1 MRTHVRC
8 GMLFTGLT
16 DHAES
21 GQTIVIEND
30 RITHV
35 APTSH
40 APRVES
46 GDTLVDHSKEFVL
59 PGLIDIHVHLSYG
72 NAQANEDIDL
82 YGSTE
87 YRALRALHAAQ
98 LVLKAGYTSIADP
111 ASTGYCTVGV
121 RDAINA
127 GMFRGPRITT
137 SGRQLTGH
145 QGLGDWYP
153 DSIGVPDSSIGVLV
167 RTPAEAIEEIRLQ
180 VKNRVDLIKVT
191 VDGLHRNPASGGLMA
206 SFNQAEL
213 DAIVAESHRL
223 GRKVISHAR
232 GREAVLYS
240 ARAGVDVIFHAFEI
254 DDECLD
260 AIAKSGAILSP
271 ALTFLANTILFT
283 RPSDPCYKWRPAMNK
298 RDIDL
303 ACEGLI
309 KARKAG
315 VPFMV
320 GTDSGFAITPYGEW
334 HARELEI
341 MVDYLGFTA
350 GESLRAT
357 TSGNAGLLREG
368 TNVGRVA
375 TGALADLTVCRADP
389 LKDIKSLQQRENIAA
404 VYLGGKEV
412 DLAQAGKVTTYQW
425 EHSFRQWNETYTR
438 ERVAELAR

>member
-1 MRTHVRC
+1 MRTHIRC
-8 GMLFTGLT
+8 GTLFTGLT
-16 DHAES
+16 DRADAD
-21 GQTIVIEND
+21 QTIVIERD
-30 RITHV
+30 RITQV
-35 APTSH
+35 VPTAG
-40 APRVES
+40 APRAAPDDKVI
-46 GDTLVDHSKEFVL
+46 DHSKEFVL

-72 NAQANEDIDL
+72 NAQANEDIDI

-87 YRALRALHAAQ
+87 FRALRALHAAQ

-127 GMFRGPRITT
+127 GMFQGPRITT

-167 RTPAEAIEEIRLQ
+167 RTPEEAIEEIRLQ
-180 VKNRVDLIKVT
+180 VKNRVDFIKVT
-191 VDGLHRNPASGGLMA
+191 VDGLHRNPATSELMA
-206 SFNQAEL
+206 SFNQEEL
-213 DAIVAESHRL
+213 DVIVKESHRL
-223 GRKVISHAR
+223 GRKVITHAR

-240 ARAGVDVIFHAFEI
+240 ARAGVDIIFHAFEI

-260 AIAKSGAILSP
+260 AIVKSGSILSP

-283 RPSDPCYKWRPAMNK
+283 RPSDPCYKWRPSMNR
-298 RDIDL
+298 RDIEV

-334 HARELEI
+334 HAKELEI
-341 MVDYLGFTA
+341 MVDYLGFSP

-357 TSGNAGLLREG
+357 TSVNAGLLREG
-368 TNVGRVA
+368 KNVGRVA
-375 TGALADLTVCRADP
+375 AGALADLTVVRADP
-389 LKDIKSLQQRENIAA
+389 LQDIKSLQQRENIAA
-404 VYLGGKEV
+404 VYLGGKEIAV
-412 DLAQAGKVTTYQW
+412 DPPGKVTTYQW

-438 ERVAELAR
+438 DRVAELAR

>member
-1 MRTHVRC
+1 MRTHIRC
-8 GMLFTGLT
+8 GTLFTGLT
-16 DHAES
+16 ERADS
-21 GQTIVIEND
+21 DQTIVLERD

-35 APTSH
+35 GPSAQAP
-40 APRVES
+40 APLPEDRVIDS
-46 GDTLVDHSKEFVL
+46 TKDFVL

-72 NAQANEDIDL
+72 NAQANEDIDI

-87 YRALRALHAAQ
+87 FRALRALHAAQ

-111 ASTGYCTVGV
+111 ASTGYCSVGV

-191 VDGLHRNPASGGLMA
+191 VDGLHRNPANGGLMA
-206 SFNQAEL
+206 SFNQSEL
-213 DAIVAESHRL
+213 DVIVAESHRL
-223 GRKVISHAR
+223 GRKVITHAR

-254 DDECLD
+254 DDECLE
-260 AIAKSGAILSP
+260 AVVKSGSILSP
-271 ALTFLANTILFT
+271 ALTFLANTVLFT
-283 RPSDPCYKWRPAMNK
+283 RPSDPCHKWRPAMNR
-298 RDIDL
+298 RDIEV

-341 MVDYLGFTA
+341 MVDHLGFSA
-350 GESLRAT
+350 GEALRAT
-357 TSGNAGLLREG
+357 TSVNAGLLREG
-368 TNVGRVA
+368 KNVGRIA
-375 TGALADLTVCRADP
+375 PGALADLVVCRADP
-389 LKDIKSLQQRENIAA
+389 LKDIKSLQRKENIKA
-404 VYLGGKEV
+404 VYLNGREV
-412 DLAQAGKVTTYQW
+412 DLDPPGKVTTYQW

-438 ERVAELAR
+438 DRVAELAR